1 MLYPI
6 YPETNEEIIYFVQN
20 NILARFNID
29 HPSIESW
36 NSKIN
41 LQWEPRPFKISSGA
55 YYHKREIH

>member
-20 NILARFNID
+20 NILAQFNID

-55 YYHKREIH
+55 